1 MKEPGSLLQYSYL
14 LVALLM
20 WMPDA
25 TCLVTPSLVLRK
37 NVNVSLKIH
46 SSDHFSWRTKPLLA
60 WSTTDFPGGEDLSN
74 ESGIGVNNFSIKEP
88 NPELNGLEVATLCM
102 NALQHEMP
110 QKSLEICFNFS
121 SDRCRAA
128 VGGTLEEFVR
138 YAANPV
144 FGKLVRCPSYDII
157 SVGPIIPGSNVRGD
171 MQTILIQLSKGDGV
185 SEALNQA
192 IQSHNSNV
200 EGGGAVANRRPIEER
215 IAEMDAKM
223 KGETIPKPSEVEG
236 ARTKPIR
243 FLWTM
248 QKERRPPR
256 QNCWL
261 VHEVLFVN
269 NAHQLTV

>member
-1 MKEPGSLLQYSYL
+1 M
-14 LVALLM
+14 ALSM
-20 WMPDA
+20 WWMPSA
-25 TCLVTPSLVLRK
+25 TSFVMPSLVS
-37 NVNVSLKIH
+37 NVKIH
-46 SSDHFSWRTKPLLA
+46 SSSDHFSSSSRTKLLLQA
-60 WSTTDFPGGEDLSN
+60 SWTSDFPGGEDLSN
-74 ESGIGVNNFSIKEP
+74 ESGIGINNFSMTEP
-88 NPELNGLEVATLCM
+88 NDELNGLEVATLCM

-110 QKSLEICFNFS
+110 QKSLEICFHFS

-128 VGGTLEEFVR
+128 VGGSLDEFLH

-144 FGKLVRCPSYDII
+144 FAKLVRCPSYEIR
-157 SVGPIIPGSNVRGD
+157 SVGPIIPGSRVRGD
-171 MQTILIQLSKGDGV
+171 MQTILVEIVEEGSSVND
-185 SEALNQA
+185 ALNEA
-192 IQSHNSNV
+192 IHSHNSHV
-200 EGGGAVANRRPIEER
+200 KGGGVANRRPIEER

-223 KGETIPKPSEVEG
+223 RGETIPEPSEVEG

-269 NAHQLTV
+269 NAHEQTV

>member
-1 MKEPGSLLQYSYL
+1 MLI
-14 LVALLM
+14 
-20 WMPDA
+20 A
-25 TCLVTPSLVLRK
+25 TLTRIPSATSFVTPSK
-37 NVNVSLKIH
+37 VSRINDKILNFDH
-46 SSDHFSWRTKPLLA
+46 EFSSRTKPLHA
-60 WSTTDFPGGEDLSN
+60 WSTDFPGGEDLSN
-74 ESGIGVNNFSIKEP
+74 ESGIGINNFSLTEP

-128 VGGTLEEFVR
+128 VGGTLDEFLL

-144 FGKLVRCPSYDII
+144 FGKLVHCPHYTIC
-157 SVGPIIPGSNVRGD
+157 SVGPIIPGSQVRGD
-171 MQTILIQLSKGDGV
+171 MQTILIEICKEEMSVSK
-185 SEALNQA
+185 ALNKA
-192 IQSHNSNV
+192 IDDHNSNV
-200 EGGGAVANRRPIEER
+200 QGISKRRPIEER

-223 KGETIPKPSEVEG
+223 SGKRIAEPSEAEG
-236 ARTKPIR
+236 ARTKPFR

-269 NAHQLTV
+269 NAHEQTV

>member
-1 MKEPGSLLQYSYL
+1 MKQTRPSLLHHTYML
-14 LVALLM
+14 FALFP
-20 WMPDA
+20 WIPSA
-25 TCLVTPSLVLRK
+25 ASFVTPSAI
-37 NVNVSLKIH
+37 VNEKTHNSDYNY
-46 SSDHFSWRTKPLLA
+46 SSRTKRLRA
-60 WSTTDFPGGEDLSN
+60 WTSDFPGGEDLSN
-74 ESGIGVNNFSIKEP
+74 ESGIDINNFSLTEP

-128 VGGTLEEFVR
+128 VGGTLEEFLQ

-144 FGKLVRCPSYDII
+144 FGRLVHCPGYEIA
-157 SVGPIIPGSNVRGD
+157 SVGPIIPGSQVRGD
-171 MQTILIQLSKGDGV
+171 MQTILIEISKGINV
-185 SEALNQA
+185 NEALNEA
-192 IQSHNSNV
+192 IDNHNSNV
-200 EGGGAVANRRPIEER
+200 QGIPKRRPIEER

-223 KGETIPKPSEVEG
+223 RGEAIPEPSEVEG
-236 ARTKPIR
+236 ARTKAIR

-269 NAHQLTV
+269 NAHEQTV